1 MSEDYARRVEL
12 ERECDA
18 LRAELA
24 ARGPSKAKALKELLD
39 ELTKAI
45 RKQRWDIVIHVR
57 DCIDA
62 KLKGKTVTD
71 NPREILSDSMV
82 KQIARLRSDLEAERA
97 WTKAHVI
104 IAEQL
109 VDLTKEL
116 NELKLKY
123 YDAERRL
130 KLKDEL
136 IRKLTNEATQ

>member
-24 ARGPSKAKALKELLD
+24 ARASSRAEELKELLD

-62 KLKGKTVTD
+62 EMKGKTMKD
-71 NPREILSDSMV
+71 NPREILSDSLV
-82 KQIARLRSDLEAERA
+82 KQNARLRSDLEAERA
-97 WTKAHVI
+97 WKRAHVI

-109 VDLTKEL
+109 IDITKEL

>member
-1 MSEDYARRVEL
+1 M
-12 ERECDA
+12 
-18 LRAELA
+18 
-24 ARGPSKAKALKELLD
+24 
-39 ELTKAI
+39 
-45 RKQRWDIVIHVR
+45 
-57 DCIDA
+57 
-62 KLKGKTVTD
+62 D
-71 NPREILSDSMV
+71 NPREILSDSLV

-104 IAEQL
+104 LAEQL
-109 VDLTKEL
+109 VDITKEL

>member
-24 ARGPSKAKALKELLD
+24 ARGPSKAKELKEISD
-39 ELTKAI
+39 ELTTAI
-45 RKQRWDIVIHVR
+45 RKERWDIVIHVR

-71 NPREILSDSMV
+71 NPREILSDSLI
-82 KQIARLRSDLEAERA
+82 KQNARLRSDLEAERA
-97 WTKAHVI
+97 WKRAHVI

-109 VDLTKEL
+109 IDITKEL

-136 IRKLTNEATQ
+136 IRKLTSEATQ

>member
-24 ARGPSKAKALKELLD
+24 ARASSRAEEHKEISD

-62 KLKGKTVTD
+62 EMKGKTMKD

>member
-12 ERECDA
+12 ERERDA
-18 LRAELA
+18 LRAQLNE
-24 ARGPSKAKALKELLD
+24 
-39 ELTKAI
+39 
-45 RKQRWDIVIHVR
+45 RK
-57 DCIDA
+57 
-62 KLKGKTVTD
+62 TD

-82 KQIARLRSDLEAERA
+82 KQIARLRADLEAERA
-97 WTKAHVI
+97 WKRANIV

-109 VDLTKEL
+109 VDITKEL

-136 IRKLTNEATQ
+136 IRKLTNEATK

>member
-24 ARGPSKAKALKELLD
+24 ARASSRAKELKEISD

-45 RKQRWDIVIHVR
+45 QKERWDMVIHVR
-57 DCIDA
+57 DCIEA
-62 KLKGKTVTD
+62 ELKGKTMKD
-71 NPREILSDSMV
+71 NPREILSDSLV

-109 VDLTKEL
+109 VDITKEL

>member
-1 MSEDYARRVEL
+1 MSEEYARRVEL

-18 LRAELA
+18 LRAQLNE
-24 ARGPSKAKALKELLD
+24 
-39 ELTKAI
+39 
-45 RKQRWDIVIHVR
+45 RK
-57 DCIDA
+57 
-62 KLKGKTVTD
+62 TMTD

-109 VDLTKEL
+109 VTMTTEL

-130 KLKDEL
+130 RLKDEL

>member
-1 MSEDYARRVEL
+1 MSENYARRVEL
-12 ERECDA
+12 
-18 LRAELA
+18 
-24 ARGPSKAKALKELLD
+24 KEISD

-45 RKQRWDIVIHVR
+45 RKERWDIVIHVR
-57 DCIDA
+57 DCIDTE
-62 KLKGKTVTD
+62 LKGKTVTD
-71 NPREILSDSMV
+71 HPREILSDSLV
-82 KQIARLRSDLEAERA
+82 KQIARLRADLEAERA

-136 IRKLTNEATQ
+136 IRKLTNEATK

>member
-24 ARGPSKAKALKELLD
+24 ARGPSKAKELKELLD

>member
-24 ARGPSKAKALKELLD
+24 ARASSRAEELKEISD

-45 RKQRWDIVIHVR
+45 RKQQRDIVTHVR

-62 KLKGKTVTD
+62 ELKGKTMTD

-97 WTKAHVI
+97 WTKAHVT

-136 IRKLTNEATQ
+136 IRKLTNEATK

>member
-24 ARGPSKAKALKELLD
+24 ARVPSKVQELKEISD

-57 DCIDA
+57 DCIDDE
-62 KLKGKTVTD
+62 LKGKTMTD
-71 NPREILSDSMV
+71 NPREILSDSLV
-82 KQIARLRSDLEAERA
+82 KQIARLRADLEAERA

-136 IRKLTNEATQ
+136 IRKLTNEATK

>member
-18 LRAELA
+18 LRA
-24 ARGPSKAKALKELLD
+24 
-39 ELTKAI
+39 
-45 RKQRWDIVIHVR
+45 Q
-57 DCIDA
+57 
-62 KLKGKTVTD
+62 LKGKTMTD
-71 NPREILSDSMV
+71 NPREILSDSLV

-130 KLKDEL
+130 LLKDEL
-136 IRKLTNEATQ
+136 IRKLTGEATK

>member
-1 MSEDYARRVEL
+1 M
-12 ERECDA
+12 
-18 LRAELA
+18 
-24 ARGPSKAKALKELLD
+24 
-39 ELTKAI
+39 I
-45 RKQRWDIVIHVR
+45 
-57 DCIDA
+57 
-62 KLKGKTVTD
+62 D

-82 KQIARLRSDLEAERA
+82 KQIARLRADLEAERA
-97 WTKAHVI
+97 WMKAHVI

-109 VDLTKEL
+109 VTMTTEL

>member
-18 LRAELA
+18 LRAQLNE
-24 ARGPSKAKALKELLD
+24 
-39 ELTKAI
+39 
-45 RKQRWDIVIHVR
+45 RK
-57 DCIDA
+57 
-62 KLKGKTVTD
+62 TMTD

-109 VDLTKEL
+109 VTMTTEL

-136 IRKLTNEATQ
+136 IRKLTGEATK